1 MAPKRNRQDHKIV
14 CNYSKCVSNVPTV
27 IIDLILIF
35 FTNLDYFY
43 PKRRMVFNKYSSQWI
58 NGISKTAY
66 KRPYK
71 LLEYVIRANSHQPHD
86 PFAKAWIGIRFQL
99 QNGQEKL
106 YGCGGYRYN
115 YKNKCRVKKTDKPG
129 KFFNNDGFKSYNWV
143 SGIPITLAVVTK
155 RKQPLIII
163 KSDHKKIT
171 ICNKWP
177 ISYESF
183 RFIFM
188 MGPQTGC
195 VLQNVSMT
203 Q

>member
-35 FTNLDYFY
+35 FTNLDYFH

-58 NGISKTAY
+58 NGISTIAY

-71 LLEYVIRANSHQPHD
+71 LLEYVIIANSHHHND
-86 PFAKAWIGIRFQL
+86 PYAKCWIGIRFL
-99 QNGQEKL
+99 LANGKEKL

-115 YKNKCRVKKTDKPG
+115 HKNKCRVKKTDNPG
-129 KFFNNDGFKSYNWV
+129 KFFNSDGYETYNWV
-143 SGIPITLAVVTK
+143 SDIPITLAVITK
-155 RKQPLIII
+155 RKQSRIII
-163 KSDHKKIT
+163 KSDDKKIT

-177 ISYESF
+177 TSYESF
-183 RFIFM
+183 RFVFM
-188 MGPQTGC
+188 MGPHTGC

-203 Q
+203 E